1 MRIKYYPM
9 IAVALMLSAATV
21 SKADK
26 LLQVHSHDTEAA
38 PVEYAIKTI
47 SKVTFAS
54 TNFSVY
60 QGEEVAGVF
69 ELRNVSRIKF
79 AESSAVQSVEQASA
93 MVVTPNPVKDNLV
106 IRGGEGL
113 YGSAVSIYSV
123 TGANVMQLSS
133 WQGEAINVS
142 HLPAGVYIINIQSE
156 TIKFVKL

>member
-1 MRIKYYPM
+1 MRIKYYPV
-9 IAVALMLSAATV
+9 IAVALMLSATTV

-26 LLQVHSHDTEAA
+26 LLQVYSLDTEAA
-38 PVEYAIKTI
+38 PVEYAIRTI

-54 TNFSVY
+54 TNFSVL

-69 ELRNVSRIKF
+69 ELKNVSSIKF
-79 AESSAVQSVEQASA
+79 AESTAVQSVEQASA
-93 MVVTPNPVKDNLV
+93 IVVTPNPVRDNLV
-106 IRGGEGL
+106 IKGGEEL

-133 WQGEAINVS
+133 WQGEAINIS